1 MSSELEEIREKKKV
15 EMMKAMSTGQ
25 PGGNGYP
32 EAPVTVTDSS
42 FEEFVKKYPNVVV
55 DCWAPWCGP
64 CRMLTP
70 TIEALSKDLK
80 GKVVFGKLNTDENL
94 GTAGKFRIMSIP
106 TILFFKNGKLVDK
119 TVGALPRQMIEAQ
132 IKKSLG

>member
-1 MSSELEEIREKKKV
+1 MSSELEEIREKKKA

-42 FEEFVKKYPNVVV
+42 FDEFVKKYPNVVV

-106 TILFFKNGKLVDK
+106 TILFFKNGKFVDK
-119 TVGALPRQMIEAQ
+119 TIGALPRQMIEAQ

>member
-1 MSSELEEIREKKKV
+1 MSSELEEIRKKKKV

-80 GKVVFGKLNTDENL
+80 GKVVFGKLNIDENL

-106 TILFFKNGKLVDK
+106 TMLFFKNGKFVDK

>member
-55 DCWAPWCGP
+55 DCWASWCGP
-64 CRMLTP
+64 CRMLSP

>member
-1 MSSELEEIREKKKV
+1 MSSELEEIREKKKA